1 MRISGAIFDMDG
13 TLIDSLMLWDILW
26 EEFTRRY
33 ALPRPFCPSAE
44 TDKAIRTVTL
54 DRAMDIVHQNHG
66 IGPSGQA
73 LFQVAVEVFLNFYNT
88 RVTTKPGVLDL
99 LDRLAH
105 MGVKMVIATAAD
117 PIHVNTA
124 MAHCGFAHHIGALVT
139 CREVGA
145 GKHDPA
151 VFERAL
157 EVLGTPKEETW
168 VFEDSTVAL
177 TTAHNAGF
185 PTVAV
190 YDAFNPDQDE
200 MRRLSDIYIDRGEA
214 LTKCLDEKDDRHGL

>member
-26 EEFTRRY
+26 EDFTRRY
-33 ALPRPFCPSAE
+33 ALPELFRPSAE

-54 DRAMDIVHQNHG
+54 DRSMEIVHQNHG
-66 IGPSGQA
+66 IGPDPQE
-73 LFQVAVEVFLNFYNT
+73 LYRVATEVFLNFYRT
-88 RVTTKPGVLDL
+88 QVQTKPGVLPL
-99 LDRLAH
+99 LDHLAEQ
-105 MGVKMVIATAAD
+105 GVKMVIATAAD
-117 PIHVNTA
+117 PIQVYAA
-124 MAHCGFAHHIGALVT
+124 MEHCGFAHHISALIT
-139 CREVGA
+139 CREVGV

-157 EVLGTPKEETW
+157 EVLGTDKEDTW

-185 PTVAV
+185 RTVAV
-190 YDAFNPDQDE
+190 YDASNPDQDV
-200 MRRLSDIYIDRGEA
+200 MRRLSDIYVDRGEA
-214 LTKCLDEKDDRHGL
+214 LTKFLD